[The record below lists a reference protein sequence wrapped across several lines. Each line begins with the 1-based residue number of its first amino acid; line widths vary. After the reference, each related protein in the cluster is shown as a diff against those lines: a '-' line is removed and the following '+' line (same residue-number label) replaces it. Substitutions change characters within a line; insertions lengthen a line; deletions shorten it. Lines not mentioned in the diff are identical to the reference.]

1 VVPEHEHKAFIPYSH
16 AFKQPTIPNPDLH
29 HFIKAKVLSVYP
41 HHLELDREWKGTKR
55 VDFDHLVLATGTKL
69 PSPGSMQSDEKKESI
84 GYFKTYQA
92 GVQRADK
99 IVIIGGGAVG
109 VQMATDLKEVYP
121 EKTVTLVQ
129 SRKTVMPKYHPK
141 LHEIIKQRFDVLGVD
156 LITENRVVVPSEG
169 FPLDGSDFDVELRD
183 GRKIPAQLIILA
195 TGQIANNQLLHSLEP
210 STSEVLVNPTNGFI
224 RVKPTLQFKD
234 PAYGH
239 MYALGDIADTG
250 AHKAARPGV
259 AQAGVV
265 TKNILSAIEGKEVE
279 SEIEIGPAG
288 IHMSLGLVGLR
299 SGCDMRSTVSD
310 PVRLY
315 HSITDGES
323 SFPKSSQ
330 GRRRSRG
337 HHAHRVSLNRVSV
350 NPSKVT
356 SDEPLLCSTFLY
368 IFRHDLVLHCP
379 NSSGS
384 RDMNIESV
392 WTRRGV
398 IVNGIEDYHL

>member
-16 AFKQPTIPNPDLH
+16 AFKQPNIPNPDLH
-29 HFIKAKVLSVYP
+29 HFIKAKVLSVFP
-41 HHLELDREWKGTKR
+41 HHLELDREWRGTKR

-92 GVQRADK
+92 GVQRADR

-156 LITENRVVVPSEG
+156 LITENRVIVPSDG
-169 FPLDGSDFDVELRD
+169 FPLDGSNFDVELRD
-183 GRKIPAQLIILA
+183 GRKIPAQLVILA
-195 TGQIANNQLLHSLEP
+195 TGQIANNQLLHSLQP
-210 STSEVLVNPTNGFI
+210 STDEVLVNPTNGFI

-234 PAYGH
+234 PVYGH

-250 AHKAARPGV
+250 AHKAARPGI

-265 TKNILSAIEGKEVE
+265 TKNILSAIEGKEGE

-299 SGCDMRSTVSD
+299 SGC
-310 PVRLY
+310 
-315 HSITDGES
+315 
-323 SFPKSSQ
+323 
-330 GRRRSRG
+330 
-337 HHAHRVSLNRVSV
+337 
-350 NPSKVT
+350 
-356 SDEPLLCSTFLY
+356 
-368 IFRHDLVLHCP
+368 
-379 NSSGS
+379 
-384 RDMNIESV
+384 
-392 WTRRGV
+392 
-398 IVNGIEDYHL
+398 